1 MHAFSIWLGHT
12 SASGLIRDT
21 TWIIPGVQTVHIL
34 CVALVI
40 SAALL
45 LNLRAAGVL
54 ATQVPLSSFAVRYA
68 PAFWIALPILLL
80 SGLIL
85 IVGEPERDLGTV
97 VFWLKMGLVVA
108 AILVTLAILAPL
120 RRDPGFWDTR
130 GGRRWLAW
138 CGLALWAAIVF
149 CGRWI
154 AYTY

>member
-1 MHAFSIWLGHT
+1 MHDFSIWLSHT
-12 SASGLIRDT
+12 QASELIRDT
-21 TWIIPGVQTVHIL
+21 AWVIPSVQVVHIL

-54 ATQVPLSSFAVRYA
+54 ATQVPLSTVAVRYA

-85 IVGEPERDLGTV
+85 IVAEPERDLGTV
-97 VFWLKMGLVVA
+97 VFWLKMSLVVV
-108 AILVTLAILAPL
+108 AILVTMAIVMPL
-120 RRDPGFWDTR
+120 RRDPGFWDARGTR
-130 GGRRWLAW
+130 RLLAV
-138 CGLALWAAIVF
+138 CALAIWAAIVF

-154 AYTY
+154 AYSY